1 MKFFLAEGNI
11 GNDAT
16 REQAEKVIE
25 MLKKKG
31 WNVEYG
37 LDKNKAVDIEEF
49 GKEEEI
55 QDKFTEDFLDCLSNL
70 RSCINS

>member
-16 REQAEKVIE
+16 KEQAEKVIE

-31 WNVEYG
+31 WDIEYG

-55 QDKFTEDFLDCLSNL
+55 QDKFTEDFLDCLSQMGL
-70 RSCINS
+70 

>member
-1 MKFFLAEGNI
+1 MKFFLAEGNL

-16 REQAEKVIE
+16 REQTEKVIE

-31 WNVEYG
+31 WDVEYG

-55 QDKFTEDFLDCLSNL
+55 QDKFTEDFLECLSQMGL
-70 RSCINS
+70 

>member
-55 QDKFTEDFLDCLSNL
+55 QDKFTEDFLDCLSQMGL
-70 RSCINS
+70 